1 MKEELLKLLESMGLT
16 IKFQGYWT
24 GEEYVD
30 TEFLEK
36 ADPEMLKL
44 FDENGVCEGA
54 SEEAITKAILG
65 LLGYLSENG
74 IESVK
79 CRVATMDKFDDKIR
93 IYLTSCWLGPC
104 VPIVTLEN
112 ERQFTVSNKP
122 EPHVKWA
129 DGSDWGVAFVG
140 YLELVG

>member
-30 TEFLEK
+30 TEFLEN
-36 ADPEMLKL
+36 ADPRILEL
-44 FDENGVCEGA
+44 FEEYGVCEGA
-54 SEEAITKAILG
+54 SEKATTKAILG

-79 CRVATMDKFDDKIR
+79 NRLANMDKFNDKIR
-93 IYLTSCWLGPC
+93 IYLTSHWLGPC
-104 VPIVTLEN
+104 VPRVTLEN
-112 ERQFTVSNKP
+112 EGQFTICNMP
-122 EPHVKWA
+122 EPHVKWP

-140 YLELVG
+140 YLELVE

>member
-44 FDENGVCEGA
+44 FDE
-54 SEEAITKAILG
+54 
-65 LLGYLSENG
+65 
-74 IESVK
+74 
-79 CRVATMDKFDDKIR
+79 D
-93 IYLTSCWLGPC
+93 GP
-104 VPIVTLEN
+104 
-112 ERQFTVSNKP
+112 
-122 EPHVKWA
+122 
-129 DGSDWGVAFVG
+129 
-140 YLELVG
+140 